1 MMEGQE
7 NKKHY
12 TAVDIEKYHKGQLT
26 PAEMHALEKA
36 ALDDPFLA
44 EAMEGYA
51 HLHQPVEA
59 DLAEL
64 RARLRERVES
74 KGCAPLVPIPG
85 SEKSGRSPWWRAA
98 AAAIL
103 LGALGWGIYQ
113 WGFSEG
119 QTPIAKKTEEKNSD
133 IRKFEN
139 LGDSGKPEKNSE
151 IGKLGNLGD
160 SGNAGSN
167 SEIRKLGNLGDSS
180 KIGKE
185 PASSKGTT
193 IEAKEKTDIASDNSE
208 RRGQQPQPVSGAA
221 APPAPLAS
229 EEVAAQKELKEA
241 EAKKLEDNKSIAA
254 RALSRKTSAAEPPAT
269 AADRDSVAPY
279 LYEVASRNAQ
289 SNRQDF
295 VQRNQQRNYH
305 IFRGKVLD
313 ADKQPLPFANITNI
327 SDQVGTYADA
337 NGNFVLISEDSTMNV
352 QVRSIGFLN
361 NTVTLKP
368 KETGNLINL
377 SEDQSLRTRV
387 LDTTYRVL
395 NLARLNNL
403 KHEEPEPIDGW
414 QKYDT
419 YVANNL
425 QIPDD
430 LRPKLPPAPTVE
442 LSFEVDK
449 MGQPVNIRVIRS
461 LCSECDAEAIRLI
474 RDGPRWKPTRK
485 GRKTRVTLSF

>member
-1 MMEGQE
+1 
-7 NKKHY
+7 
-12 TAVDIEKYHKGQLT
+12 
-26 PAEMHALEKA
+26 MHALEKA

-44 EAMEGYA
+44 EAIEGYA
-51 HLHQPVEA
+51 QLTHPVQP
-59 DLAEL
+59 DLEEL
-64 RARLRERVES
+64 RARLQEKIDS
-74 KGCAPLVPIPG
+74 KGSAPLVPIPG
-85 SEKSGRSPWWRAA
+85 REKSASAPWWRAA
-98 AAAIL
+98 AAAVIL
-103 LGALGWGIYQ
+103 GLLGWGIYQ
-113 WGFSEG
+113 WGFNEG
-119 QTPIAKKTEEKNSD
+119 QTPIAKKTEENNSD

-139 LGDSGKPEKNSE
+139 LGDSGNARRNTEIQNLENSEDLGRAVNNADERTSSKGNIVSDKANEDAVRDNSE
-151 IGKLGNLGD
+151 I
-160 SGNAGSN
+160 SAP
-167 SEIRKLGNLGDSS
+167 SS
-180 KIGKE
+180 
-185 PASSKGTT
+185 PA
-193 IEAKEKTDIASDNSE
+193 N
-208 RRGQQPQPVSGAA
+208 A
-221 APPAPLAS
+221 AP
-229 EEVAAQKELKEA
+229 VAAEQVLAQKELQEA
-241 EAKKLEDNKSIAA
+241 DAKRMEENKSIAA
-254 RALSRKTSAAEPPAT
+254 RALKRKASAAELPASSVDT
-269 AADRDSVAPY
+269 DSVAPY

-289 SNRQDF
+289 AHQQASIQRNRQP
-295 VQRNQQRNYH
+295 NYH
-305 IFRGKVLD
+305 VFRGKVLD

-361 NTVTLKP
+361 NNVTLKP

-377 SEDQSLRTRV
+377 REDQSLQARV

-425 QIPDD
+425 QIPDN
-430 LRPKLPPAPTVE
+430 LRPKLPAAPTVE

-449 MGQPVNIRVIRS
+449 LGQPVNIRVVRS

>member
-1 MMEGQE
+1 MEGQHH
-7 NKKHY
+7 KKHY

-44 EAMEGYA
+44 EAIEGFA
-51 HLHQPVEA
+51 HLKQPVQP
-59 DLAEL
+59 DLEEL
-64 RARLRERVES
+64 RARLQEKIES
-74 KGCAPLVPIPG
+74 KGSAPLVPIPG
-85 SEKSGRSPWWRAA
+85 REKSASAPWWRAA
-98 AAAIL
+98 AAAVIL
-103 LGALGWGIYQ
+103 GVLGWGVYQ

-119 QTPIAKKTEEKNSD
+119 QTPIAKKTKENNSD

-139 LGDSGKPEKNSE
+139 LGDSGNARRNTEIQNSPNSENLENSENLRASGAGNEEKTSSKEVNLSDKENKNAVRDNSE
-151 IGKLGNLGD
+151 I
-160 SGNAGSN
+160 SAP
-167 SEIRKLGNLGDSS
+167 SS
-180 KIGKE
+180 
-185 PASSKGTT
+185 PA
-193 IEAKEKTDIASDNSE
+193 N
-208 RRGQQPQPVSGAA
+208 A
-221 APPAPLAS
+221 AP
-229 EEVAAQKELKEA
+229 VAAEQVLAQKELQEA
-241 EAKKLEDNKSIAA
+241 DTKRMEENRSIAA
-254 RALSRKTSAAEPPAT
+254 RALKRKASAAELPASS
-269 AADRDSVAPY
+269 ADKDSVAPY

-289 SNRQDF
+289 AHQQGFIQRNRQP
-295 VQRNQQRNYH
+295 NYH
-305 IFRGKVLD
+305 VFRGKVLD

-352 QVRSIGFLN
+352 QVRSIGFIN
-361 NTVTLKP
+361 NNVTLKP

-377 SEDQSLRTRV
+377 REDQSLQARV

-425 QIPDD
+425 QIPEN
-430 LRPKLPPAPTVE
+430 LRPKLPAAPTVE

-449 MGQPVNIRVIRS
+449 LGQPVNIKVVRS

>member
-1 MMEGQE
+1 MEGQHH
-7 NKKHY
+7 KKHY

-44 EAMEGYA
+44 EAMEGFA
-51 HLHQPVEA
+51 HLNQPVQP
-59 DLAEL
+59 DLEEL
-64 RARLRERVES
+64 RARLQEKIES
-74 KGCAPLVPIPG
+74 KGSAPLVPIPG
-85 SEKSGRSPWWRAA
+85 REKSASTPWWRAA
-98 AAAIL
+98 AAAVIL
-103 LGALGWGIYQ
+103 GLLGWGVYQ

-119 QTPIAKKTEEKNSD
+119 QSPIAEKTEENNSD

-139 LGDSGKPEKNSE
+139 LGDSVNGRRNTEIQNSPNSENLGNSENLRGSGAGTEEKRISKEAKLSDKENKDAVRDNSE
-151 IGKLGNLGD
+151 I
-160 SGNAGSN
+160 SA
-167 SEIRKLGNLGDSS
+167 
-180 KIGKE
+180 
-185 PASSKGTT
+185 P
-193 IEAKEKTDIASDNSE
+193 
-208 RRGQQPQPVSGAA
+208 
-221 APPAPLAS
+221 APPASGSNAHPAPVV
-229 EEVAAQKELKEA
+229 EAPVAVQKELMEA
-241 EAKKLEDNKSIAA
+241 ADAKRMEENKSIAA
-254 RALSRKTSAAEPPAT
+254 RAMKRKASAAELPASSV
-269 AADRDSVAPY
+269 DKDSVAPY

-289 SNRQDF
+289 AHQQAFIQRNRQP
-295 VQRNQQRNYH
+295 NYH
-305 IFRGKVLD
+305 VFRGKVLD

-361 NTVTLKP
+361 NNVTLKP

-377 SEDQSLRTRV
+377 REDQSLQARV

-425 QIPDD
+425 QIPDN
-430 LRPKLPPAPTVE
+430 LRPKLPAAPTVE

-449 MGQPVNIRVIRS
+449 MGQPVNIRVERS

>member
-74 KGCAPLVPIPG
+74 KGSAPLVPIPG
-85 SEKSGRSPWWRAA
+85 MEKSGRSPWWRAA

-113 WGFSEG
+113 WGFNEG
-119 QTPIAKKTEEKNSD
+119 QEPIAKETEAQNSD
-133 IRKFEN
+133 
-139 LGDSGKPEKNSE
+139 
-151 IGKLGNLGD
+151 
-160 SGNAGSN
+160 
-167 SEIRKLGNLGDSS
+167 IRKLGNLGDSGKLEKNSEIQNSENS
-180 KIGKE
+180 KNLENLRDSGSNVRE
-185 PASSKGTT
+185 MTSS
-193 IEAKEKTDIASDNSE
+193 KEKTIDGKGNETFVNDNNEISA
-208 RRGQQPQPVSGAA
+208 QPAPPVSGAPVA
-221 APPAPLAS
+221 A
-229 EEVAAQKELKEA
+229 EQFEAQKELKEA
-241 EAKKLEDNKSIAA
+241 GAKKLEDNKSIAA
-254 RALSRKTSAAEPPAT
+254 RALSRNASAAEPTAT

-289 SNRQDF
+289 SNRQNF
-295 VQRNQQRNYH
+295 VQRNQQPNYH

-361 NTVTLKP
+361 NNITLMP
-368 KETGNLINL
+368 KAGGNLINL
-377 SEDQSLRTRV
+377 REDQSLRTRV

-395 NLARLNNL
+395 NLARLNTL

-425 QIPDD
+425 QIPDN

-449 MGQPVNIRVIRS
+449 LGQPVNIRVIKS
-461 LCSECDAEAIRLI
+461 LCNECDAEAIRLI
-474 RDGPRWKPTRK
+474 RDGPRWKPTRN